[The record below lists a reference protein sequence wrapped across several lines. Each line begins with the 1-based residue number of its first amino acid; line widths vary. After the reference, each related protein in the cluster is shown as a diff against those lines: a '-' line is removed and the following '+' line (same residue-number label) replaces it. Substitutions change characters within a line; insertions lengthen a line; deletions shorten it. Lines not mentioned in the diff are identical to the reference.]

1 MSIEREDFYQ
11 RLRRNL
17 RDWAET
23 EAGKNYKYAEYLLLV
38 PDFFH
43 LLCKLALDKDV
54 PAKEKAKLAGA
65 IVYFVSPMDVIPEAL
80 VGPVGYI
87 DDLALSAYVLNGI
100 INKTDPE
107 IVLKHWAGEGDILAL
122 IKRVLEK
129 ADEMVGGGLWKKLKG
144 LVAD

>member
-11 RLRRNL
+11 RLRKKL

-43 LLCKLALDKDV
+43 LLCKLALDKDIPV
-54 PAKEKAKLAGA
+54 KEKAKLAGA
-65 IVYFVSPMDVIPEAL
+65 IVYFVSPVDVIPEAL

-129 ADEMVGGGLWKKLKG
+129 ADEMVGSGLWKKLKG